1 MSGTVEERYPEHA
14 KQKEVWEESQGVG
27 GFIEW
32 LGDNGYQIA
41 EQNDENGRLYPTM
54 KSTEELLAGFYD
66 LDLNVLE
73 QEKRAMLTEMQS
85 IYDEAGG
92 NQ

>member
-1 MSGTVEERYPEHA
+1 
-14 KQKEVWEESQGVG
+14 
-27 GFIEW
+27 
-32 LGDNGYQIA
+32 
-41 EQNDENGRLYPTM
+41 
-54 KSTEELLAGFYD
+54 
-66 LDLNVLE
+66 VLE

>member
-41 EQNDENGRLYPTM
+41 EQNDE
-54 KSTEELLAGFYD
+54 
-66 LDLNVLE
+66 
-73 QEKRAMLTEMQS
+73 
-85 IYDEAGG
+85 AGG

>member
-27 GFIEW
+27 GVIEW

-41 EQNDENGRLYPTM
+41 EQNDE
-54 KSTEELLAGFYD
+54 
-66 LDLNVLE
+66 
-73 QEKRAMLTEMQS
+73 
-85 IYDEAGG
+85 AGG